1 MSKND
6 KRMSTLSPN
15 NADIP
20 DYRKRKII
28 RNIKWNPI
36 LITSNFREVSSK
48 HDGKEEFMRKKMLI
62 ILIWRI
68 VKAE

>member
-15 NADIP
+15 NVDIL
-20 DYRKRKII
+20 DYIKRKII
-28 RNIKWNPI
+28 RNIKWNPV
-36 LITSNFREVSSK
+36 LIISNFGEVSSK
-48 HDGKEEFMRKKMLI
+48 HDGKEFMPKKMLI